1 LYGDK
6 TETELS
12 KAIETIKT
20 MLDTMSPDEEYTDKD
35 GNVKKKINKINF
47 ITDDSTN
54 EFAQAVLALNEL
66 DKYKGKI

>member
-1 LYGDK
+1 
-6 TETELS
+6 
-12 KAIETIKT
+12 

-47 ITDDSTN
+47 ITDDPTN

-66 DKYKGKI
+66 DKYKGKIQLVSAGASQGQEG